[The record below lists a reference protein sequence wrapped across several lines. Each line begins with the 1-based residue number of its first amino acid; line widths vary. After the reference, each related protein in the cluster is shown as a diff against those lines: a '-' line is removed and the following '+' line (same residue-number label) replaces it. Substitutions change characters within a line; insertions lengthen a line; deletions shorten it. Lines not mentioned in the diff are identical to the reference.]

1 VVDNINNSITESCL
15 LQVLA
20 VCHEAALKA
29 LEENLSATDVTHCH
43 FMSALQMVTP
53 RTPSSL
59 LQLYETYLKQ
69 S

>member
-1 VVDNINNSITESCL
+1 

-20 VCHEAALKA
+20 VCHEAALHA
-29 LEENLSATDVTHCH
+29 LEANLNATTVTYSH
-43 FMSALQMVTP
+43 FMSALQLVTP